1 MTKCRELRLA
11 TPCPRRTGEGKES
24 GELTEFLEKRGVG
37 GRNYPEGRKSRAGEH
52 WEIDPGKRLG

>member
-37 GRNYPEGRKSRAGEH
+37 VRYYPEGRKSRAGEH
-52 WEIDPGKRLG
+52 CEIDPGKRLG